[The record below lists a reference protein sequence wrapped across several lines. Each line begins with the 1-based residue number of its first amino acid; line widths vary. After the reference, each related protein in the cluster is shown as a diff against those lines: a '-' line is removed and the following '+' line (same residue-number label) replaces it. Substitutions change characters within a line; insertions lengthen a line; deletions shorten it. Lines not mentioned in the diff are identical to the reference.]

1 MSEIERIRAL
11 AHYAL
16 EGDRLSVDA
25 QQALSAVPAVSRRT
39 SWRRWLGPSLFT
51 GLAIDTMFVGANRNL
66 HVGLSSFDYVS
77 FAQIGA
83 LLYAALGLTVL
94 AHRLWRLP

>member
-11 AHYAL
+11 AHYAR
-16 EGDRLSVDA
+16 ERDGLSVDA
-25 QQALSAVPAVSRRT
+25 HRALSAIPASSRRT
-39 SWRRWLGPSLFT
+39 SWRCWVGRSLFT
-51 GLAIDTMFVGANRNL
+51 GLAIDTLFVGANRSL
-66 HVGLSSFDYVS
+66 HAGLSSLDYVS
-77 FAQIGA
+77 FAQIGT